1 MDFGK
6 ALLITII
13 VFALG
18 LIVLPST
25 VSIFHGQHIW
35 YNLSGYG
42 NNVPCVKCHADVY
55 EELQQSV
62 HKNLKCSDCHRANKS
77 ITYASVNGNYTNVT
91 PGVQAHAA
99 SIVACMMCHQINAS
113 YASKTPGPYAGGF
126 NVTMLGIP
134 SPYNYSN
141 STYNGVVAAH
151 NTFIAY
157 AIANATGSNILLD
170 STEACVACHTNTE
183 VTMKFNTTTG
193 INVTTEDV
201 PLGYSSLTGLNES
214 EINVTGVTFTGFK
227 TVTEVKS

>member
-13 VFALG
+13 VLALG
-18 LIVLPST
+18 VIVLPST

-55 EELQQSV
+55 AELEQSV

-77 ITYASVNGNYTNVT
+77 ITYASVSGSYTNAT
-91 PGVQAHAA
+91 PGREAHAA

-126 NVTMLGIP
+126 NVTMLGVV
-134 SPYNYSN
+134 SKYNYSN
-141 STYNGVVAAH
+141 ATYSGVVAAH
-151 NTFIAY
+151 NPFVAY
-157 AIANATGSNILLD
+157 AIAKANGSKLLLD
-170 STEACVACHTNTE
+170 STEACVACHTNSE
-183 VTMKFNTTTG
+183 VSMNFTVNTG
-193 INVTTEDV
+193 INVTALDT
-201 PLGYSSLTGLNES
+201 PLGYSSITGLNES
-214 EINVTGVTFTGFK
+214 QINVTGITFTGFK
-227 TVTEVKS
+227 VVREVKS